1 MQKLLVITSND
12 EIKMMDYNDYESTRE
27 AVEGGIELLTTIP
40 VAPFVSPTGE
50 VDIWCNEEFTYLS
63 TDSCNKINIMGT
75 LLRNTDEVVYGNIA
89 VTVKM
94 PFGESRGFE
103 YEEIEEDGK
112 MVEAVCESWC
122 VEDWFLRMKTDMEEH
137 LKKQS
142 LTFEKM
148 HEKYDKTSMQEFNKK
163 DVNENIKKGG
173 ER

>member
-1 MQKLLVITSND
+1 MQKLLVVTSND
-12 EIKMMDYNDYESTRE
+12 EIKMMDYDNFESTRE
-27 AVEGGIELLTTIP
+27 AVEGLSERLTTLP
-40 VAPFVSPTGE
+40 VAPFVCSTGE
-50 VDIWCNEEFTYLS
+50 VDIWCNEEYTYLS
-63 TDSCNKINIMGT
+63 TESCNKINVMGT
-75 LLRNTDEVVYGNIA
+75 LLYGDSVYGNIA
-89 VTVKM
+89 VTVKL
-94 PFGESRGFE
+94 PFGETRGFE

-148 HEKYDKTSMQEFNKK
+148 HEKYDKTSMQEFKKK